1 MPVYYLL
8 RFKILILFLSYK
20 CIKQSK
26 WLEYFDKLRKEL
38 NPALCFL
45 RNINGLSV
53 LLEQKHNTQTR
64 TNICVRLLQQLVDPS
79 SWINK
84 AVVYFLLNC
93 CLQTARNKCIKDV
106 TSKLILI
113 ITIFGPVWISLG

>member
-1 MPVYYLL
+1 MTA
-8 RFKILILFLSYK
+8 ILPEYS
-20 CIKQSK
+20 
-26 WLEYFDKLRKEL
+26 LEYFEQLRKEL

-45 RNINGLSV
+45 RNINELSV
-53 LLEQKHNTQTR
+53 LFLKQKHNTQTR
-64 TNICVRLLQQLVDPS
+64 TNICVHLLQQLVDPS
-79 SWINK
+79 LWINK

-93 CLQTARNKCIKDV
+93 CLQTSRNKCIKDV